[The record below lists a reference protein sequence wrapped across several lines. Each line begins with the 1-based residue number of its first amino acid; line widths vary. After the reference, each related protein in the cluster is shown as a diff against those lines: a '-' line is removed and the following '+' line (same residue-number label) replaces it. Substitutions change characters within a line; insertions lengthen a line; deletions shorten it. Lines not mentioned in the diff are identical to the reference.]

1 MRDRFLLR
9 VRREGLG
16 IYSVPPVNPKIREKR
31 VPKRKEQRRYQ

>member
-1 MRDRFLLR
+1 MSRRFLLR

-16 IYSVPPVNPKIREKR
+16 IYSVAPVKPKIRENR